1 MQGIADGEHVVDD
14 LFGFFFFFNEMGA
27 IKMTQ
32 WAMMLP
38 SSLVT

>member
-14 LFGFFFFFNEMGA
+14 LFGFFFFNEMGA

-32 WAMMLP
+32 WTMMLP